1 MAIPTETKQPW
12 ESWHIWGSILS
23 VQEDGDERVTL
34 AGSHILAMDKD
45 GKDAQGV
52 IVDLSTMV
60 LGDDPTGSYE
70 ENMLGVR
77 LQGGTID
84 KSPYM
89 VTFQMYTT
97 SSNKYEAEMK
107 ITVKELPTAP
117 LPVSTTTTTTI

>member
-12 ESWHIWGSILS
+12 ESWFIWGSILN
-23 VQEDGDERVTL
+23 VQEDGDEKVTL
-34 AGSHILAMDKD
+34 AGSQILAMDKD

-60 LGDDPTGSYE
+60 LGDDPTGNYQ

-89 VTFQMYTT
+89 VTFKMFTT

-107 ITVKELPTAP
+107 ITVKELPTTP
-117 LPVSTTTTTTI
+117 LPVSTTTTTI